1 MAVLSNVAPYID
13 PNVQHVGVSK
23 LRGLSASKLSDMRN
37 ALVIQDNDTSLAVL
51 LRYEQYMAIQEEMK
65 SLKET
70 IQILTD
76 RNEREALDAGL
87 NHMTEGRVR
96 PLSEVKA
103 ATSKTKDSKNG
114 NK

>member
-1 MAVLSNVAPYID
+1 MSVVSNAAPYID

-23 LRGLSASKLSDMRN
+23 LRGLSASKLSDMRST
-37 ALVIQDNDTSLAVL
+37 LVIQDNDSPLAVL
-51 LRYEQYMAIQEEMK
+51 VRYEQYLAIQEQVK
-65 SLKET
+65 SLRET

-76 RNEREALDAGL
+76 ERERDALSSGL
-87 NHMTEGRVR
+87 KDLAEGRVR

-103 ATSKTKDSKNG
+103 AGKAKDGKKE

>member
-1 MAVLSNVAPYID
+1 MPVVSNVAPYID

-23 LRGLSASKLSDMRN
+23 LRGLNASKLSDMKRT
-37 ALVIQDNDTSLAVL
+37 LVIQDNDSPLAVL
-51 LRYEQYMAIQEEMK
+51 VRYEQYMAIQEQIK

-76 RNEREALDAGL
+76 ENEKAAMDAGL
-87 NHMTEGRVR
+87 KEFSEGRVR

-103 ATSKTKDSKNG
+103 ASRVKEKDGQK
-114 NK
+114 